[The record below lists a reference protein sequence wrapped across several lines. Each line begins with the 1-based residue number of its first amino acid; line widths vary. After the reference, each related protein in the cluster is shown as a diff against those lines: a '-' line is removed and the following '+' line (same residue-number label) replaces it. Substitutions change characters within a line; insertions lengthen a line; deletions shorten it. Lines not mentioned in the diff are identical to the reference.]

1 MKVKIVRDE
10 CISCGTCVDVCP
22 DFFEL
27 SSDDNFSQVLEAYRI
42 DGDLSLGEPPQ
53 DLEEKI
59 KEAADLCPVQI
70 IHLS

>member
-1 MKVKIVRDE
+1 MKVKIQRDE

-27 SSDDNFSQVLEAYRI
+27 SGDDNFSQVLEPYRI
-42 DGDLSLGEPPQ
+42 AGDLSRGEPPPE
-53 DLEEKI
+53 LEERI
-59 KEAADLCPVQI
+59 QEAADLCPVQI

>member
-1 MKVKIVRDE
+1 MKVKIIRDE

-22 DFFEL
+22 EFFEL
-27 SSDDNFSQVLEAYRI
+27 SPDDNFSQVIEACRI
-42 DGDLSLGEPPQ
+42 AGDLSLGEAPP
-53 DLEEKI
+53 DLEERI

>member
-22 DFFEL
+22 GFFEL
-27 SSDDNFSQVLEAYRI
+27 NGEDNFSQVIEAYRI
-42 DGDLSLGEPPQ
+42 AGDPSNGEAPPE
-53 DLEEKI
+53 LEERI

>member
-1 MKVKIVRDE
+1 MKVKIARDE

-22 DFFEL
+22 EFFEL
-27 SSDDNFSQVLEAYRI
+27 SGDDNFSQVIELYRTT
-42 DGDLSLGEPPQ
+42 GDLSLGEAPP
-53 DLEEKI
+53 DLEERI